1 MLGLHA
7 LKVGLA
13 SEARSMGTDE
23 EESGQRVGRRSVTG
37 QFWELG
43 TRWPIEHE
51 DEHEH
56 EDDWGGAPGL
66 TDDSR
71 RR

>member
-1 MLGLHA
+1 
-7 LKVGLA
+7 
-13 SEARSMGTDE
+13 MGTDE